1 MSDIAQGA
9 APVGRGTAFGPLFY
23 VSILFVAVLLV
34 VAVASPLL
42 APADPTEQELD
53 KRFLPPGREGH
64 VLGTDDFG
72 RDVLSRVM
80 YGAQSALLV
89 GIVAVSVALVVGLII
104 GLAAGLAEGIL
115 DNGLMLIM
123 DGVLSFPTV
132 LLAITVVSVFGYG
145 LLQVMIALGIIFSPL
160 FARTVRAE
168 TLAIKAEA
176 YVESSRA
183 LGTALWRTVA
193 LHIIPNML
201 PKVIVLASTTFALS
215 VAIEASLSY
224 LGLGTQPPEPSWGLM
239 LKDARGYLSNAP
251 WLAIYPG
258 LAIALTV
265 FSFNVIGD
273 TLSEQLNP
281 TLRRRDKG

>member
-1 MSDIAQGA
+1 VAAA
-9 APVGRGTAFGPLFY
+9 APAL
-23 VSILFVAVLLV
+23 
-34 VAVASPLL
+34 SPH
-42 APADPTEQELD
+42 DPTAQDLGE
-53 KRFLPPGREGH
+53 RFLPPGSAGH
-64 VLGTDDFG
+64 ILGTDEFG

-89 GIVAVSVALVVGLII
+89 GVVAVSVALAVGIII
-104 GLAAGLAEGIL
+104 GLIAGLAEGFP
-115 DNGLMLIM
+115 DNALMLLM

-132 LLAITVVSVFGYG
+132 LLAITVVTVFGYG
-145 LLQVMIALGIIFSPL
+145 LLQVMIALGVIFSPL

-183 LGTALWRTVA
+183 LGSPLWKTVV

-201 PKVIVLASTTFALS
+201 PKIIVLASTTFALS

-224 LGLGTQPPEPSWGLM
+224 LGLGTQPPDPSWGLM
-239 LKDARGYLSNAP
+239 LKDARSYISNSP
-251 WLAIYPG
+251 WLAVYPG

-273 TLSEQLNP
+273 TLSEHLNP
-281 TLRRRDKG
+281 TLRRR

>member
-1 MSDIAQGA
+1 MSEISPGA
-9 APVGRGTAFGPLFY
+9 ASATDSGRGASFGPLFF
-23 VSILFVAVLLV
+23 VSIL
-34 VAVASPLL
+34 LL
-42 APADPTEQELD
+42 AILVLVAIAAPVMAPQDPTAQDLEQ
-53 KRFLPPGREGH
+53 RFLPPGSPDH

-72 RDVLSRVM
+72 RDVLSRIM

-89 GIVAVSVALVVGLII
+89 GLIAVSVALAIGVLVGLI
-104 GLAAGLAEGIL
+104 AGLAEGL
-115 DNGLMLIM
+115 PGNTLMLIM
-123 DGVLSFPTV
+123 DGLLSFPTV

-145 LLQVMIALGIIFSPL
+145 LVQVMLALGVIFSPL

-168 TLAIKAEA
+168 TLSIKAEA

-183 LGTALWRTVA
+183 LGSPLWKTVA

-224 LGLGTQPPEPSWGLM
+224 LGLGTQPPNPSWGLM
-239 LKDARGYLSNAP
+239 LKDARNYLTRAP

-273 TLSEQLNP
+273 TLSEHLNP
-281 TLRRRDKG
+281 ALRRR

>member
-1 MSDIAQGA
+1 VSELSVGA
-9 APVGRGTAFGPLFY
+9 AGRGRGTAFGPLFY
-23 VSILFVAVLLV
+23 LAILLVLLLLGM
-34 VAVASPLL
+34 AVAAPLL
-42 APADPTEQELD
+42 APQDPTTQDLD
-53 KRFLPPGREGH
+53 ERFLPTGSTGH
-64 VLGTDDFG
+64 LLGTDDFG

-80 YGAQSALLV
+80 YGARSALLV
-89 GIVAVSVALVVGLII
+89 GMIAVSVALSIGLVVGL
-104 GLAAGLAEGIL
+104 LAGLAEGTT
-115 DNGLMLIM
+115 DNILMLLM

-145 LLQVMIALGIIFSPL
+145 LVQVMLALGVIFSPL

-168 TLAIKAEA
+168 ALAIKAES

-183 LGTALWRTVA
+183 LGSPLWKTVI
-193 LHIIPNML
+193 LHILPNML
-201 PKVIVLASTTFALS
+201 PKIIVLMSTTFALS

-239 LKDARGYLSNAP
+239 LKDARTYLTRAP

-281 TLRRRDKG
+281 ILRRRR

>member
-1 MSDIAQGA
+1 MSEISPGA
-9 APVGRGTAFGPLFY
+9 ASAGSGGRGATFGPLFY
-23 VSILFVAVLLV
+23 LSLFLLAILLLV
-34 VAVASPLL
+34 AAAAPVL
-42 APADPTEQELD
+42 APQDPTTQDLGE
-53 KRFLPPGREGH
+53 RFLPPGTADH
-64 VLGTDDFG
+64 LLGTDDFG
-72 RDVLSRVM
+72 RDVLSRIM

-89 GIVAVSVALVVGLII
+89 GLIAVSVALVIGVLIGLI
-104 GLAAGLAEGIL
+104 AGLAEGVPG
-115 DNGLMLIM
+115 NTLMLIM

-145 LLQVMIALGIIFSPL
+145 LVQVMLALGVIFSPL

-168 TLAIKAEA
+168 TLSIKAEA

-183 LGTALWRTVA
+183 LGSPLWKTVV
-193 LHIIPNML
+193 LHVLPNML

-239 LKDARGYLSNAP
+239 LKDARNYLTRAP

-273 TLSEQLNP
+273 TLSEHLNP
-281 TLRRRDKG
+281 ALRRK

>member
-1 MSDIAQGA
+1 MSELSVGA
-9 APVGRGTAFGPLFY
+9 AGRGRGTAFGPLFY
-23 VSILFVAVLLV
+23 LAILLVLLLLGM
-34 VAVASPLL
+34 AVAAPLL
-42 APADPTEQELD
+42 APQDPTTQDLD
-53 KRFLPPGREGH
+53 ERFLPTGSTGH
-64 VLGTDDFG
+64 LLGTDDFG

-80 YGAQSALLV
+80 YGARSALLV
-89 GIVAVSVALVVGLII
+89 GMIAVSVALSIGLVVGL
-104 GLAAGLAEGIL
+104 LAGLAEGTT
-115 DNGLMLIM
+115 DNILMLLM

-145 LLQVMIALGIIFSPL
+145 LVQVMLALGVIFSPL

-168 TLAIKAEA
+168 ALAIKAES

-183 LGTALWRTVA
+183 LGSPLWKTVI
-193 LHIIPNML
+193 LHILPNML
-201 PKVIVLASTTFALS
+201 PKIIVLMSTTFALS

-239 LKDARGYLSNAP
+239 LKDARTYLTRAP

-281 TLRRRDKG
+281 ILRRRR

>member
-1 MSDIAQGA
+1 MSEIAPGA
-9 APVGRGTAFGPLFY
+9 ASVGRGTVFGPLFY
-23 VSILFVAVLLV
+23 VSILFVVVLLV
-34 VAVASPLL
+34 VAAAAPLL
-42 APADPTEQELD
+42 APADPTAQDLD
-53 KRFLPPGREGH
+53 ERFLAPGSEGH

-89 GIVAVSVALVVGLII
+89 GLVAVSVALVTGLVI
-104 GLAAGLAEGIL
+104 GLVAGLAEGVL
-115 DNGLMLIM
+115 DNGLMLLM

-145 LLQVMIALGIIFSPL
+145 LLQVMVALGIIFSPL

-168 TLAIKAEA
+168 TLSIKAEA

-183 LGTALWRTVA
+183 LGTPLWKTVI

-239 LKDARGYLSNAP
+239 LKDARGYLNNAP

-273 TLSEQLNP
+273 TLSEHLNP
-281 TLRRRDKG
+281 TLRRRG

>member
-1 MSDIAQGA
+1 MSELSVGA
-9 APVGRGTAFGPLFY
+9 AGRGRGTAFGPLFY
-23 VSILFVAVLLV
+23 LAILLVLLLLGM
-34 VAVASPLL
+34 AVAAPLL
-42 APADPTEQELD
+42 APQDPTAQDLNE
-53 KRFLPPGREGH
+53 RFLPPGSPGH
-64 VLGTDDFG
+64 LLGTDDFG

-80 YGAQSALLV
+80 YGARSALLV
-89 GIVAVSVALVVGLII
+89 GVIAVSVALSIGLVVGL
-104 GLAAGLAEGIL
+104 LAGLAEGVTDNTLMIL
-115 DNGLMLIM
+115 M

-145 LLQVMIALGIIFSPL
+145 LVQVMLALGVIFSPL

-168 TLAIKAEA
+168 ALAIKAES

-183 LGTALWRTVA
+183 LGSPLWKTVL
-193 LHIIPNML
+193 LHVLPNML
-201 PKVIVLASTTFALS
+201 PKVIVLMSTTFALS

-239 LKDARGYLSNAP
+239 LKDARSYLTRAP

-281 TLRRRDKG
+281 ILRRRRT